1 MVLGAAAVVGSAGLA
16 WAVGEDPL
24 NRPSSDRSG
33 TSTPGGRVSPPLT
46 TAPTP
51 SPTTTATP
59 VVSAVPSPS
68 SAVVD
73 GPSSATTSG
82 TGVTSAP
89 EPEPVPTAEPKPQ
102 RTKPGKGVTPTTRPT
117 RPSK

>member
-24 NRPSSDRSG
+24 SRPSPDRSG
-33 TSTPGGRVSPPLT
+33 TSTPGGNVSAPLT

-51 SPTTTATP
+51 SPSTTTP

-68 SAVVD
+68 SAVGD
-73 GPSSATTSG
+73 DPSSATTSG

-117 RPSK
+117 RPAK